1 MDFKIEKNRIYFE
14 DENGKL
20 LAELTYRDIDDTTVN
35 INRTFVDSSLQGKGI
50 AGELMKT
57 VVNELVKNGKH
68 AVPTC
73 SYAVKW
79 FEKNK
84 EYSNLLAEQ

>member
-50 AGELMKT
+50 AGELMNT
-57 VVNELVKNGKH
+57 VVDELEKNGKK

-84 EYSNLLAEQ
+84 EYNNLLA

>member
-57 VVNELVKNGKH
+57 VVDELVKNRKH

>member
-50 AGELMKT
+50 AGELMNT
-57 VVNELVKNGKH
+57 VVDELEKNGKK

>member
-57 VVNELVKNGKH
+57 VVDELVKNGKK

-84 EYSNLLAEQ
+84 EYSNLLA

>member
-35 INRTFVDSSLQGKGI
+35 INRTFVDSSLQGKGV
-50 AGELMKT
+50 AGKLMQAAVDELI
-57 VVNELVKNGKH
+57 KNGKT
-68 AVPTC
+68 AVPSC
-73 SYAVKW
+73 PYAIKW
-79 FEKNK
+79 FENNK
-84 EYSNLLAEQ
+84 EHQNILAK

>member
-50 AGELMKT
+50 AGELMNT
-57 VVNELVKNGKH
+57 VVEELEKNGKK

-84 EYSNLLAEQ
+84 EYNNLLA

>member
-1 MDFKIEKNRIYFE
+1 MDFKIDKNRIYFE

-35 INRTFVDSSLQGKGI
+35 INRTFVDSSLQGQGI
-50 AGELMKT
+50 AGKLMQAA
-57 VVNELVKNGKH
+57 VDELVKNGKR
-68 AVPTC
+68 AVPSC
-73 SYAVKW
+73 SYAIKW

-84 EYSNLLAEQ
+84 EHQNVLAK

>member
-50 AGELMKT
+50 AGELMNT
-57 VVNELVKNGKH
+57 VVDELVKNGKH

-84 EYSNLLAEQ
+84 EYSNLLA

>member
-50 AGELMKT
+50 AGELMNT
-57 VVNELVKNGKH
+57 VVDELEKNGKH

>member
-57 VVNELVKNGKH
+57 VVDELVKNGKH
-68 AVPTC
+68 TVPTC

>member
-57 VVNELVKNGKH
+57 VVDELVKNG
-68 AVPTC
+68 
-73 SYAVKW
+73 
-79 FEKNK
+79 
-84 EYSNLLAEQ
+84 

>member
-50 AGELMKT
+50 AGELMNT
-57 VVNELVKNGKH
+57 VVDELEKNGKH

-84 EYSNLLAEQ
+84 EYNNLLA